1 MKKKVIAGIICA
13 LAGITVLVLRN
24 IAPWLFPL
32 AAAVVSVM
40 ATYEIN
46 HALGIK
52 NKLMRILTGI
62 VSFAIPMCFGF
73 RENILAFGA
82 RLDLTLNPVYFLL
95 LYALLCFIIM
105 IADFENIKFH
115 DAASVI
121 VTSWGIPFAVTVL
134 LYCNEIDKIFPNA
147 GYGKHHGL
155 FFILY
160 VMFCA
165 WITDVFAYFAGS
177 FLGKHKLCPKVSPKK
192 TVEGAI
198 GGVLGGV
205 ASVLILY
212 AIFDNLIFEAP
223 HGKYLAVALVSA
235 VLCIVGMCGD
245 LTFSVLKRNCGVK
258 DFSNLVP
265 GHGGVM
271 DRFDSEVFVLIA
283 FYSII
288 NIFGVVF

>member
-1 MKKKVIAGIICA
+1 MKKKVIAGILCA
-13 LAGITVLVLRN
+13 LAGITVVALRG
-24 IAPWLFPL
+24 IASWLFPL
-32 AAAVVSVM
+32 AAAVVSIM

-52 NKLMRILTGI
+52 NKLMNALTGI
-62 VSFAIPMCFGF
+62 ISFAIPMCFGF
-73 RENILAFGA
+73 RAELLELGEK
-82 RLDLTLNPVYFLL
+82 LGLTLNPVYFLL
-95 LYALLCFIIM
+95 IYGLICFVIM
-105 IADFENIKFH
+105 IADFENLKFH
-115 DAASVI
+115 DVASVI
-121 VTSWGIPFAVTVL
+121 VTTWGIPFAVTVL
-134 LYCNEIDKIFPNA
+134 LHCNEIDKIFPDA
-147 GYGKHHGL
+147 GYEKQHGL

-165 WITDVFAYFAGS
+165 WLTDVFAYFAGS

-198 GGVLGGV
+198 GGVVGGV
-205 ASVLILY
+205 VSTLVLY
-212 AIFDNLIFEAP
+212 AIFENFVFEAP

-235 VLCIVGMCGD
+235 VLCIAGMCGD

-265 GHGGVM
+265 GHGGMM
-271 DRFDSEVFVLIA
+271 DRFDSEVFVLIT
-283 FYSII
+283 FYAVI

>member
-1 MKKKVIAGIICA
+1 MKKKVIAGILCA
-13 LAGITVLVLRN
+13 LAGITVVALRGT
-24 IAPWLFPL
+24 APWLFPL

-46 HALGIK
+46 HAMGIK
-52 NKLMRILTGI
+52 NKLMNILTGA

-73 RENILAFGA
+73 RTEILSLGA
-82 RLDLTLNPVYFLL
+82 KLGLTLNPLYFLL
-95 LYALLCFIIM
+95 LYALICFVIM

-115 DAASVI
+115 DAATVI
-121 VTSWGIPFAVTVL
+121 VTTWGIPFAVTVL
-134 LYCNEIDKIFPNA
+134 LYCNEINVIFPNA
-147 GYGKHHGL
+147 GYGKQHGL

-165 WITDVFAYFAGS
+165 WLTDVCAYFAGS
-177 FLGKHKLCPKVSPKK
+177 FFGKHKLCPKVSPKK
-192 TVEGAI
+192 TVEGAV
-198 GGVLGGV
+198 GGVVGGV
-205 ASVLILY
+205 ASTLILY
-212 AIFDNLIFEAP
+212 AIFDNLIFEEP
-223 HGKYLAVALVSA
+223 HKKYLAVALVSA
-235 VLCIVGMCGD
+235 VLCVAGMCGD
-245 LTFSVLKRNCGVK
+245 LTFSVLKRNRGVK

-265 GHGGVM
+265 GHGGMM

>member
-1 MKKKVIAGIICA
+1 MKKKVIAGICCA
-13 LAGITVLVLRN
+13 IAGISVVALRG

-32 AAAVVSVM
+32 AAAVVSIM

-52 NKLMRILTGI
+52 NKLMNALTVI

-73 RENILAFGA
+73 RTQILALGEK
-82 RLDLTLNPVYFLL
+82 LCLTLNPVYFLL
-95 LYALLCFIIM
+95 LYGLLCFIIM

-121 VTSWGIPFAVTVL
+121 VTTWGIPFAVTVL
-134 LYCNEIDKIFPNA
+134 LHCNEIEKLYPNA
-147 GYGKHHGL
+147 GYEKHHGL

-165 WITDVFAYFAGS
+165 WLTDVFAYFAGS

-192 TVEGAI
+192 TVEGAV
-198 GGVLGGV
+198 GGVIGGV

-212 AIFDNLIFEAP
+212 AIFENFVFEVP
-223 HGKYLAVALVSA
+223 HGKYLTVALVSA
-235 VLCIVGMCGD
+235 VLCIAGMFGD
-245 LTFSVLKRNCGVK
+245 LTFSVLKRNRGVK

-265 GHGGVM
+265 GHGGMM

-283 FYSII
+283 FYAVI

>member
-13 LAGITVLVLRN
+13 LAGISVVALRN
-24 IAPWLFPL
+24 VAAWLFPL
-32 AAAVVSVM
+32 AAAVVSIM

-52 NKLMRILTGI
+52 NKVMNILTGI

-73 RENILAFGA
+73 REEILSAGA
-82 RLDLTLNPVYFLL
+82 KLGLSLNPVYFLL
-95 LYALLCFIIM
+95 LYGLICFIIM
-105 IADFENIKFH
+105 LTDFENIKFH
-115 DAASVI
+115 DTAAVI
-121 VTSWGIPFAVTVL
+121 VTTWGIPFAVTVL

-147 GYGKHHGL
+147 GYTNQHGL

-165 WITDVFAYFAGS
+165 WITDAFAYFAGS
-177 FLGKHKLCPKVSPKK
+177 FLGKHKLSPKISPKK

-198 GGVLGGV
+198 GGVVGGIV
-205 ASVLILY
+205 STLILY
-212 AIFDNLIFEAP
+212 AIFEHFIFEAP
-223 HGKYLAVALVSA
+223 HGRYLEVALVSA
-235 VLCIVGMCGD
+235 VLCAVSMCGD

-271 DRFDSEVFVLIA
+271 DRFDSEVFVLLT
-283 FYSII
+283 FYAVI